1 MKICSIFFCFALF
14 VSSQSTDCS
23 LFGCVKCSENDPNVC
38 IECFESLVLYKNRCK
53 SLGILP
59 STIPFCAE
67 YFTSTL
73 CKSCDADHA
82 LINNTCIS
90 EPKNKSSSEL
100 SSSDNKKRQLFTC
113 SLSNCLSCSANDYCA
128 SCNLGFYERNGECI
142 CYCPDNCESC
152 YSPCSSC
159 ESCYSSY
166 SLTVLGCDSGSNSC
180 SDINCL
186 SCPSYNTCDSCKIG
200 GFGIDGNCYCFYPD
214 HCENSTSCQFCLA
227 CEAGYQL
234 NSNRLCEYQPIT
246 CSVSNC
252 MRCSTV
258 DYCSRCA
265 TGYDLLEGI
274 CSRICTDH
282 CSNCSIDN
290 STCYNC
296 EAGYQLNSYSL
307 CDYKSLCEYQPITCS
322 DSNCLNCSTPDCCK
336 KCMNDTRPDTFSI
349 KQEGKCHLTCL
360 NRYCFACSPYNN
372 CTTCETWY
380 KFISVASIYKSQNTV
395 SLCKYKKIICSDS
408 NCISCS
414 TADYCSS
421 CATGYS
427 LLEGICSCSCTGHC
441 SSCSIDCSTC
451 YACDAGYQL
460 NIYSLCENKPIIC
473 SDSNC
478 ISCSTADICTK
489 CVEDPGTPRI
499 YSLEAGKCHLNCF
512 DRNCLTCSPYN
523 QCTTCKTGLN

>member
-200 GFGIDGNCYCFYPD
+200 GFGIDGKCYCFYPD
-214 HCENSTSCQFCLA
+214 HCKNSTSCQFCLA

-234 NSNRLCEYQPIT
+234 NSNRLCEYQPIN

-252 MRCSTV
+252 
-258 DYCSRCA
+258 
-265 TGYDLLEGI
+265 LI
-274 CSRICTDH
+274 
-282 CSNCSIDN
+282 
-290 STCYNC
+290 
-296 EAGYQLNSYSL
+296 
-307 CDYKSLCEYQPITCS
+307 
-322 DSNCLNCSTPDCCK
+322 
-336 KCMNDTRPDTFSI
+336 
-349 KQEGKCHLTCL
+349 
-360 NRYCFACSPYNN
+360 
-372 CTTCETWY
+372 
-380 KFISVASIYKSQNTV
+380 
-395 SLCKYKKIICSDS
+395 
-408 NCISCS
+408 CS

-460 NIYSLCENKPIIC
+460 NINSLCENKPINC

-523 QCTTCKTGLN
+523 QCTTCKNGFKLIFGSCVIQASSCSILCAICDDNSICTKCINNHYLSAGICKDCALECISCTASVCSVCSSGYQLNQYNACIVSAARTRLVLSVFILLLVIS